1 MTELNKSS
9 KDRLSIQQ
17 SLVTLVMRWQDATQ
31 AFDEAVGERL
41 DLGSAERHCLS
52 FLHEMPRP
60 AGEIATEV
68 GLTPAAV
75 TSLIDRLEGRGFV
88 ERRRSEADRRQVL
101 VVMTD
106 AARKATMRYYGPL
119 AKDGQELLE
128 GFTTTELLVVQRFA
142 AAALEIQQRQT
153 ARIQADKTKPPTAL
167 KARSRRRNDT

>member
-1 MTELNKSS
+1 MIESTGSS
-9 KDRLSIQQ
+9 DDRCAIRA
-17 SLVTLVMRWQDATQ
+17 SLVTLIMRWQDATQ

-41 DLGSAERHCLS
+41 DLGPAERHCLS
-52 FLHEMPRP
+52 FLHERPRP

-101 VVMTD
+101 VAMTD

-119 AKDGQELLE
+119 AKDGEAMLE
-128 GFTTTELLVVQRFA
+128 GFTTAELSTVQKFVV
-142 AAALEIQQRQT
+142 AALEFQQRQT
-153 ARIQADKTKPPTAL
+153 ARIRADRTKPPTGL
-167 KARSRRRNDT
+167 KGRSRG